1 MADRIEKLLQ
11 FAERRTPRYTSYPTA
26 PHFHEGVDEQLYA
39 QWLKR
44 LNSQNS
50 ISLYIHIPYCRE
62 LCWYCGCNMRATK
75 TDEPIVKYVEGLL
88 QEIALLRARITTDL
102 HVSHLAFGG
111 GTPTILSEAQFD
123 QVMGA
128 LRSVFTFE
136 EAAELAIEIDPR
148 TFDAEKAKTLAKH
161 GFNRASVGIQSFD
174 PEVQKAINRIQSYDV
189 TKRCFDHL
197 REVGIDKINADLL
210 YGLPYQTRGSAW
222 STAEAIVSLDPDRL
236 AVFGYAHVPHMKSHQ
251 NLIPQE
257 SLPDAEARL
266 RQEDAIGDVL
276 INAGYQRIGIDHYA
290 KPGDRLAMLARE
302 GRLNRNF
309 QGYTTDD
316 AKTIIALG
324 ASSIGRTPEGY
335 VQNHSNVR
343 DWALSVFA
351 GKLPIAKGVE
361 FTPDDLLRA
370 DIIERIMCDLKVEPE
385 RIAEAHSG
393 DVPAFKIDDLIK
405 AKIVTRQSGTLV
417 LDPDYRPLA
426 RLLAAAFD
434 AYLGEGRAKH
444 SVSV

>member
-1 MADRIEKLLQ
+1 MTDRIETLLQ

-26 PHFHEGVDEQLYA
+26 PHFHAGVGEQLYT

-44 LNSQNS
+44 LNSQKS
-50 ISLYIHIPYCRE
+50 ISLYVHIPYCRE
-62 LCWYCGCNMRATK
+62 LCWYCGCNMRATRS
-75 TDEPIVKYVEGLL
+75 DDPIAKYVEGLL
-88 QEIALLRARITTDL
+88 QEIALLSARVTPDL

-111 GTPTILSEAQFD
+111 GTPTILSDGQFD

-136 EAAELAIEIDPR
+136 DTAELAIEIDPR

-174 PEVQKAINRIQSYDV
+174 PEVQKAINRIQSYDM

-197 REVGIDKINADLL
+197 REVGITKINGDLL

-222 STAEAIVSLDPDRL
+222 STAEAVVSLDPDRL

-290 KPGDRLAMLARE
+290 KPYDRLAVLARE
-302 GRLNRNF
+302 GQLNRNF

-335 VQNHSNVR
+335 VQNHTHVR
-343 DWALSVFA
+343 DWALSVSS

-361 FTPDDLLRA
+361 FTPEDLMRA
-370 DIIERIMCDLKVEPE
+370 DMIERIMCDLRVVPD
-385 RIAEAHSG
+385 RIAEAHSA
-393 DVPAFKIDDLIK
+393 DCPDIEIEDLIT
-405 AKIVTRQSGTLV
+405 AGIVKRDSGALV